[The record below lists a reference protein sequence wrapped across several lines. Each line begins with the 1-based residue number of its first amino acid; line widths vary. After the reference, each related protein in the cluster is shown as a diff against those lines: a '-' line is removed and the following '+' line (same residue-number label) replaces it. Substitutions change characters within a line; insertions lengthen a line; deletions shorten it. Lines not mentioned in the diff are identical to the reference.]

1 MQKEAVLF
9 HQTKFV
15 QLLKFIVPA
24 QVNLAKDL
32 MDLLEI
38 SQDAAYRR
46 LRCETSIS
54 LDETV
59 KICLHYSIPLEAL
72 NNEVPDVVTFQ
83 FNTLNNQPET
93 FQAYLTNLGQHLNSF
108 KKHEF
113 VHIQYAAED
122 VPVFYHFGFNE
133 LAEFK
138 MMYWM
143 KSILNVPEL
152 ETVRFPFKT
161 SSLIGDIDFSS
172 MYQSYS
178 EIPGTEI
185 WTSETIE
192 SSLQQI
198 RFYWDAGF
206 FEKASS
212 ARMILDQLEL
222 MIRRI
227 SKQAE
232 IGQKIDSQG
241 ASTGAP
247 FQLYLCDLMIGNN
260 SIYITAG
267 NSITSFIGYNTF
279 NSIVTRNEAFN
290 KQHFV
295 WMENLKRKSIQISG
309 MAEKIRNQFFK
320 AQIQKIDALR
330 AEIVD

>member
-1 MQKEAVLF
+1 MKTQVQ
-9 HQTKFV
+9 HQVKFIA
-15 QLLKFIVPA
+15 LLKSLVPA
-24 QVNLAKDL
+24 QVNLARDL
-32 MDLLEI
+32 MDLLDI
-38 SQDAAYRR
+38 SQDGAYRR
-46 LRCETSIS
+46 LRCETAIS

-83 FNTLNNQPET
+83 FNALNDKPET
-93 FQAYLTNLGQHLNSF
+93 FQAYLINLGQHLKAF
-108 KKHEF
+108 KKHES
-113 VHIQYAAED
+113 VHIHYAAED

-143 KSILNVPEL
+143 KSILNVTEL
-152 ETVRFPFKT
+152 ETAHFPFKT
-161 SSLIGDIDFSS
+161 SNLIGDIDFSS

-185 WTSETIE
+185 WTNETIE

-212 ARMILDQLEL
+212 AHTILDQVDQ

-227 SKQAE
+227 AKQAE
-232 IGQKIDSQG
+232 IGQKIDLKG

-260 SIYITAG
+260 SIYITAD
-267 NSITSFIGYNTF
+267 NSVTSFIGYNTF

-290 KQHFV
+290 QQHLI

-330 AEIVD
+330 AEIID